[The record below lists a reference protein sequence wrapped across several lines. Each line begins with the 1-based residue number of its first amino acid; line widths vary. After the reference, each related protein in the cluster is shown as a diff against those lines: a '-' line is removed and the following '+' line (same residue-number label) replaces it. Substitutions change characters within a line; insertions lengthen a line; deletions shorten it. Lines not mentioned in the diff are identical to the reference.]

1 MRHRAGEIGEIIPVG
16 AKAFAIGDEVIAK
29 EPNKK
34 LVNPETNEHVRNAS
48 SGVVVNMDENVMV
61 VDFADIGQI
70 SIPLEWAARPA
81 GIDLAYAMTSYSV
94 QGATNDASTSIVT
107 EGMSAAEL
115 LVDLTRGRD
124 ENVLVA
130 IGRGDDEFAPVP
142 DHVAERVAN
151 SVRVEDLRTVSE
163 RDPVAVGL
171 HRSGLAGLTLAEI
184 AKAAAQHPKPVA
196 ERAVDQ
202 RVETLRQLV
211 RHQTPDA
218 VRSLI
223 GARPSVEWQAARWEQ
238 VAAEIAI
245 FNDRWPP
252 GASTAGKRG
261 WAALLDPPD
270 RAGQAKR
277 TQLVAEVETYRR
289 SHTRNIEVGL

>member
-1 MRHRAGEIGEIIPVG
+1 M
-16 AKAFAIGDEVIAK
+16 
-29 EPNKK
+29 
-34 LVNPETNEHVRNAS
+34 
-48 SGVVVNMDENVMV
+48 
-61 VDFADIGQI
+61 
-70 SIPLEWAARPA
+70 
-81 GIDLAYAMTSYSV
+81 
-94 QGATNDASTSIVT
+94 
-107 EGMSAAEL
+107 
-115 LVDLTRGRD
+115 
-124 ENVLVA
+124 
-130 IGRGDDEFAPVP
+130 P

-223 GARPSVEWQAARWEQ
+223 GARPSVEWQAVRWEQ

-252 GASTAGKRG
+252 SIAGKRG
-261 WAALLDPPD
+261 LAALHDPPD

-277 TQLVAEVETYRR
+277 TQLVAQIETYRR